1 MSTTLGA
8 LAVGAKI
15 EVPVLSDYQS
25 RFGSK
30 LVFEIADKN
39 HSGYP
44 SNSVTLITEKIIQL
58 MAFDAKEPNNSNS
71 DRVSYGNNKYSVSN
85 ILQWLNSNAAAGSWY
100 SAQHSADQSP
110 SSTTYVSYHPY
121 STWAGFLAMLEP
133 KFVAEL
139 LDTTQTVVLNAA
151 TDGGGY
157 ETVTSKMFFAS
168 TTEVGLANENSI
180 AEGSLLAL
188 FSDDASRVAYP
199 NSECVSNSEYTNTN
213 FTTSN
218 AWYWWLRTPDSSN
231 ARFVRYVRPGGTL
244 TGQGALTGNGGVRPL
259 CNLSSSILVSDT
271 TNADGNYEIIYNTA
285 PSAPSSIT
293 SPSSV
298 TAGDTITVSCGDAT
312 DADGDAITYIFERAY
327 NGGTWSVV
335 QSSAAQTFTETAL
348 ESWTTVQYRV
358 KAQDSA
364 GGTSAYT
371 TGDVITVNTAEEPA
385 PPEADDALLD
395 AIRNKAPQDVRLD
408 FANGT
413 VIGTSDIA
421 ITSGGLTYT
430 EILNGETDV
439 TFGRAVMAELSVTLV
454 NADGRFT
461 DFDFTQEFTA
471 KIGVK
476 VGDAFEYVNLG
487 VFKGVRPEKVR
498 GKLID
503 FTAHDR
509 MSLFDKPAAFADALT
524 FPCTLGEIFTALCD
538 FCGVG
543 YVSAEF
549 TNSGKVFT
557 ANPLENTDYTCREI
571 LGYIAEA
578 AGSYARMSRDGL
590 VELVWFSAADY
601 TVTRTDRFEMTESE
615 FETPPIDK
623 LEVYNSY
630 GDQLNTSGTG
640 DIVYGISDNPFLYI
654 ENDTQLDGLQPYVDA
669 IYSRITSLPA
679 YHPSSFRAEFNPT
692 VQCGD
697 IISVVDDYDETISF
711 PVFVQTITWKGYGKT
726 TYENTG
732 GVIRQNAPF
741 TQRELEQI
749 KKKSLRATDLY
760 TTIDS
765 YLNTAEGVASITS
778 AVSGKFMAAPPT
790 YTYSTPDGVTYGF
803 AKTDDGYYTST
814 NAGVD
819 SSYSYGVFT
828 FENSTGEPQDILL
841 RCISY
846 GESNYDYGIIS
857 TVNNGLSMS
866 NGADSSNVLKS
877 FYGLSSENPTD
888 VTVTIPAGTSTISF
902 KYRKNGSVNSAG
914 DYFKIMPITGEYV
927 TASEASS
934 LIEQRV
940 DAFGA
945 SLKLSVTNGEK
956 SSVIALTGD
965 GISLSGTVAFTGEVV
980 FKSDL
985 STEGSTTINGANITT
1000 GKISADRID
1009 TSTLYAKQVLLNTD
1023 DGDYPM
1029 IASELSDNN
1038 AYVKVGVTDDNGWA
1052 QFVDIYGTYV
1062 RFARPGYEAGGDNR
1076 GFVID
1081 MPNQRIVPARTNEW
1095 WLGTNTYELGYVW
1108 ARRHGF
1114 YDNTYLR
1121 VTGGELR
1128 FYYPVGQDSSSDTG
1142 YEYDYITILEYERL

>member
-8 LAVGAKI
+8 LAVGSSVYMNVGGVRTEFLIVQQGLPSSLYDSSCDGTWLLMKDI
-15 EVPVLSDYQS
+15 YES
-25 RFGSK
+25 R
-30 LVFEIADKN
+30 VW
-39 HSGYP
+39 HSSSG
-44 SNSVTLITEKIIQL
+44 I
-58 MAFDAKEPNNSNS
+58 
-71 DRVSYGNNKYSVSN
+71 SYSASSIRSY
-85 ILQWLNSNAAAGSWY
+85 LNSTFLNLIDSDIKSAVKTVKIPYTDGVSSTGSVASGESGL
-100 SAQHSADQSP
+100 SAQAFLL
-110 SSTTYVSYHPY
+110 SY
-121 STWAGFLAMLEP
+121 
-133 KFVAEL
+133 
-139 LDTTQTVVLNAA
+139 
-151 TDGGGY
+151 
-157 ETVTSKMFFAS
+157 
-168 TTEVGLANENSI
+168 TEVGFSGSSSANV
-180 AEGSLLAL
+180 EGAVLSYFNGTAA
-188 FSDDASRVAYP
+188 SDRIGFLDGTAT
-199 NSECVSNSEYTNTN
+199 E
-213 FTTSN
+213 
-218 AWYWWLRTPDSSN
+218 WWLRSPYSNGYVWYVNDSGQSGAAHVSF
-231 ARFVRYVRPGGTL
+231 ARGIRP
-244 TGQGALTGNGGVRPL
+244 ALV
-259 CNLSSSILVSDT
+259 LSSTLSVSDD
-271 TNADGNYEIIYNTA
+271 N
-285 PSAPSSIT
+285 
-293 SPSSV
+293 
-298 TAGDTITVSCGDAT
+298 
-312 DADGDAITYIFERAY
+312 
-327 NGGTWSVV
+327 
-335 QSSAAQTFTETAL
+335 
-348 ESWTTVQYRV
+348 
-358 KAQDSA
+358 
-364 GGTSAYT
+364 
-371 TGDVITVNTAEEPA
+371 DVIAPPVNTAEEPA

-669 IYSRITSLPA
+669 IYNRITSLPA

-765 YLNTAEGVASITS
+765 YLNTAEGVASITY

-902 KYRKNGSVNSAG
+902 KYRKDGSVNSAG
-914 DYFKIMPITGEYV
+914 DYFKIMPIVEYV

-945 SLKLSVTNGEK
+945 SLKLSITNGEK

-1000 GKISADRID
+1000 GKISAEYIDVGELSTKKVIFSDENYNFDVLSSKVISENNAVVTVGLTDYIKSADFGQYLNLYGTQIYMIHTGYDLAAGASDNYSLKFDMANRRIIAG
-1009 TSTLYAKQVLLNTD
+1009 STAWSIGYFESADDYDLFGDACFDYLYAGRIYCDGRICMGTLGETYPCLLYSKN
-1023 DGDYPM
+1023 
-1029 IASELSDNN
+1029 
-1038 AYVKVGVTDDNGWA
+1038 
-1052 QFVDIYGTYV
+1052 
-1062 RFARPGYEAGGDNR
+1062 
-1076 GFVID
+1076 
-1081 MPNQRIVPARTNEW
+1081 
-1095 WLGTNTYELGYVW
+1095 
-1108 ARRHGF
+1108 
-1114 YDNTYLR
+1114 
-1121 VTGGELR
+1121 ELR
-1128 FYYPVGQDSSSDTG
+1128 WYTDSSNYT
-1142 YEYDYITILEYERL
+1142 TIA